1 MSKVGIATSG
11 GPATSPTGRRR
22 RTSSANSG
30 LAASESP
37 RESRRPSERART
49 GARSR
54 AKVDPDV
61 ASLLSRSLYRGDQV
75 SFDDIVGHEGAK
87 RELAV
92 VAEGFRRQAT
102 ALSLGLTLVKGVI
115 IMGPPGTGKTMLA
128 KALAS
133 SVGRPAYILPSAEMT
148 PASLRKVYEAL
159 FGEACVVVW
168 DEIQCLIA
176 GYGEARTIAA
186 FCAALDGVQPSSGPI
201 TIGLTAEPEHRLDQ
215 GALRSGRLTTKVTII
230 EPDEG
235 ERRELWAAAI
245 DRVPVVGEIDLDGI
259 ADFSEGFTGA
269 DIAATVSVALG
280 LAMVEGIDALTPAI
294 LDEAVGRRNH
304 VIEVPDKPEP
314 PADQWVEAVHEAGHA
329 LYVALTWG
337 PDCVKE
343 VRLLLDGRPSP
354 GTIPEPPATLR
365 PTSRACLRQ
374 QVEITFAGTVAE
386 ELVFGPDGV
395 TTGSHDDI
403 YQATGFIRSLVE
415 HAHTTDG
422 FPPVSIDA
430 LEHGGDSDRGSVN
443 MRNQLFDA
451 ISREASLALA
461 EVRSRLTGWGP
472 VISDVARVIHD
483 EPTRRMIQPELG
495 ELLRETVALGTQPM
509 PAMPAGARE
518 AEPEAAL

>member
-1 MSKVGIATSG
+1 
-11 GPATSPTGRRR
+11 
-22 RTSSANSG
+22 
-30 LAASESP
+30 
-37 RESRRPSERART
+37 
-49 GARSR
+49 
-54 AKVDPDV
+54 
-61 ASLLSRSLYRGDQV
+61 LLERSLYRGDSV

-92 VAEGFRRQAT
+92 VAEGFRRQVT

-159 FGEACVVVW
+159 SGVACVVIW

-176 GYGEARTIAA
+176 GYGSGHTVAA

-201 TIGLTAEPEHRLDQ
+201 TIGLTAESEHRLDQ

-230 EPDEG
+230 EPDED
-235 ERRELWAAAI
+235 ERRELWSAAI
-245 DRVPVVGEIDLDGI
+245 ERVPVVGDIDLDGI

-269 DIAATVSVALG
+269 DIGATVSVALG

-304 VIEVPDKPEP
+304 VIEVPERPEP

-354 GTIPEPPATLR
+354 GTIPEPPSTLR

-386 ELVFGPDGV
+386 ELVFGSDGV
-395 TTGSHDDI
+395 TTGSHDDV

-415 HAHTTDG
+415 HAHTNDG
-422 FPPVSIDA
+422 FPAVSIDA
-430 LEHGGDSDRGSVN
+430 LERGGDSDRGSAN

-461 EVRSRLTGWGP
+461 QVRTRLTGWGP
-472 VISDVARVIHD
+472 AISDLARAIHD
-483 EPTRRMIQPELG
+483 EPTRRVTQPELG
-495 ELLRETVALGTQPM
+495 ELLRAALVLTEAVTQPD
-509 PAMPAGARE
+509 AGPSANGLQPNL
-518 AEPEAAL
+518 AETIVPPV

>member
-1 MSKVGIATSG
+1 V
-11 GPATSPTGRRR
+11 
-22 RTSSANSG
+22 
-30 LAASESP
+30 
-37 RESRRPSERART
+37 
-49 GARSR
+49 
-54 AKVDPDV
+54 
-61 ASLLSRSLYRGDQV
+61 SLLERSLYRGDRV
-75 SFDDIVGHEGAK
+75 SFEDIVGHHGAK

-102 ALSLGLTLVKGVI
+102 ALSLGLTLVKGVV

-148 PASLRKVYEAL
+148 PASLRSVYEAL
-159 FGEACVVVW
+159 SGVACVVIW

-176 GYGEARTIAA
+176 AYGEARTIAA

-215 GALRSGRLTTKVTII
+215 GALRSGRLTTKVSII
-230 EPDEG
+230 EPDED
-235 ERRELWAAAI
+235 ERRELWSAAI
-245 DRVPVVGEIDLDGI
+245 ERVPVVGEIDLDGI

-269 DIAATVSVALG
+269 DIDATLSVALG

-304 VIEVPDKPEP
+304 VIEVPDRPEP

-343 VRLLLDGRPSP
+343 VRLLLDGFPSP
-354 GTIPEPPATLR
+354 GTIPEPPATLS
-365 PTSRACLRQ
+365 PTSRACLRRR
-374 QVEITFAGTVAE
+374 VEITFAGTVAE

-395 TTGSHDDI
+395 STGNHDDI
-403 YQATGFIRSLVE
+403 LQATGIIRSLIE
-415 HAHTTDG
+415 HQQSGDS
-422 FPPVSIDA
+422 FPPMSIDA
-430 LEHGGDSDRGSVN
+430 LERGRDSDRGSVD

-451 ISREASLALA
+451 VASEASRALS
-461 EVRSRLTGWGP
+461 EVRVRFTGWGP
-472 VISDVARVIHD
+472 AISDLARAIHA
-483 EPTRRMIQPELG
+483 EPTRRLAQPELG
-495 ELLRETVALGTQPM
+495 ELLRAAVARGTQPR
-509 PAMPAGARE
+509 PAMPTDARE
-518 AEPEAAL
+518 AEPEAAP